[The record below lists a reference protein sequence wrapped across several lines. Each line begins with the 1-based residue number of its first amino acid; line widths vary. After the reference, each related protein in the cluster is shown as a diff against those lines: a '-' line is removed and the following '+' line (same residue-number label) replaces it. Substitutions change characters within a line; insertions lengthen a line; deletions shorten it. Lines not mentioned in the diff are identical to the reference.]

1 MYLAAAWQSISLSRS
16 YSVLIHWAHYQTL
29 VPSRTWFKFW
39 LPTCRQHSAFWSSV
53 MILSFFGVMIELTQT
68 LCDIHSYLPK
78 ARWSASI
85 LWPQGGSWAS
95 RQALPLEE
103 GHVGWRMTDTADF
116 DAFKKPKPCQLW
128 HGSLNVP
135 IEHHPTIRYMV
146 YNGYYKVMSHI
157 PKMGQ
162 LPTPVWDS
170 GRIVVVVGKRR
181 SRWNKLTECL
191 TFFPRIC
198 TKSLVRACMGQVAP
212 CARSGNAQTKHEGRL
227 RWTSS
232 FLHFFFG

>member
-1 MYLAAAWQSISLSRS
+1 
-16 YSVLIHWAHYQTL
+16 
-29 VPSRTWFKFW
+29 
-39 LPTCRQHSAFWSSV
+39 
-53 MILSFFGVMIELTQT
+53 MILSFFGVLIELTQT

-128 HGSLNVP
+128 
-135 IEHHPTIRYMV
+135 
-146 YNGYYKVMSHI
+146 
-157 PKMGQ
+157 
-162 LPTPVWDS
+162 DS

-198 TKSLVRACMGQVAP
+198 TKSLVRARMGQVAP

-227 RWTSS
+227 HWTSS
-232 FLHFFFG
+232 FLHFFWDSFGSSTHGFFRNLSDICAGKSSQRTAGAVRSWMWPLALHAWEVRAFAQPATSLLGGSAGAEYQNKSTWNKSQIHFKSSLSYESPLIFFYL